1 MNPLVAPEAHGRVLR
16 TALSVNVNKIALLRN
31 TRHLGIPDVVKLSLQ
46 ALLAGAQ
53 GITVH
58 PRPDGRHIRSQDAHA
73 LAALMRDWPEAEYNI
88 EGNPF
93 HNLMELAR
101 ELRPHQ
107 LTFVPDSEDQLTS
120 DHGWRF
126 PDDLTRLQ
134 PLVAEARALGM
145 RVSLFMDPE
154 PGMMAAARAC
164 GADRVELYTE
174 SYASAHGTPAQAE
187 VLARFAEAARAAL
200 AAGLGINAG
209 HDLNRGNL
217 TDFLRAVP
225 GVQEVSIGHAL
236 IADALELGLTETVRA
251 YQRCIQQAFMAP
263 ETPAASPPQGGV
275 SALGRPGGGQ
285 TPEMPA
291 ASPGDNRA

>member
-1 MNPLVAPEAHGRVLR
+1 MNPLVAPEAHARTLR

-31 TRHLGIPDVVKLSLQ
+31 TRHLGIPDVLMLSRQ

-58 PRPDGRHIRSQDAHA
+58 PRPDGRHIRNQDAHD
-73 LAALMRDWPEAEYNI
+73 LAALLREWPEAEYNI

-93 HNLMELAR
+93 HNLMALAR
-101 ELRPHQ
+101 ELRPQQ
-107 LTFVPDSEDQLTS
+107 LTFVPDSEDQFTS

-126 PDDLTRLQ
+126 PDDLVRLQ
-134 PLVAEARALGM
+134 PLVAEAQALGM

-154 PGMMAAARAC
+154 PSMMAAARAC

-174 SYASAHGTPAQAE
+174 AYASAYGTPMQAE
-187 VLARFAEAARAAL
+187 VLARYTATAQAARAV
-200 AAGLGINAG
+200 GLGVNAG
-209 HDLNRGNL
+209 HDLNRANL
-217 TDFLRAVP
+217 SDFLRAVP

-236 IADALELGLTETVRA
+236 IADALELGLAETVRA
-251 YQRCIQQAFMAP
+251 YQRCIQAAFMAP

-275 SALGRPGGGQ
+275 SALGRPGGGRLS
-285 TPEMPA
+285 
-291 ASPGDNRA
+291 SP